1 MNVKDLKPVGL
12 FATYETREQL
22 DAALESLG
30 AEGVMGAMFMYNYI
44 ANQLNKKED

>member
-1 MNVKDLKPVGL
+1 MKPEDLKPVGL